1 VNESLL
7 LLVPLRAEAA
17 ALGKAPGW
25 RVLRSGMGPSRAR
38 IAAARGLAIEGAASV
53 AIAGVCAAVS
63 PELRSGDVVCATEL
77 LREGA
82 EPIQAPASALLVT
95 VLRRRGLRVHVG
107 PIFSSDS
114 VTGPRERESLLDR
127 GVLALDMESAWLAD
141 AADGRP
147 LAVIRVVVEPAGR
160 RPLDPRTPLAGLRA
174 LRNLRRAR
182 KALAE
187 WAEAIAPR
195 RVLLASPRSF
205 CAGVERAIEIVNLV
219 LERRGA
225 PVYVRKQIVH
235 NEHVVAE
242 AESLGAV
249 FVDELDEVPEGAAV
263 IFSAHGVAPA
273 VREEAAERGLEVID
287 ATCPLVS
294 KVHAEARRFAARGD
308 TIFLIGHAGH
318 EEVEGTHGEA
328 PDSIVLVDG
337 VADARSARAADP
349 SKVSYLTQTTL
360 AVDETSEI
368 VEMLR
373 HRYPSLRGP
382 GSADICYATAN
393 RQHAVRAVARDSDV
407 VLVVGSRT
415 SSNSRRLVEVA
426 RREGTPAHLVDDES
440 DVDVAWLKK
449 ARTIGLTAGASAP
462 ERLVNRL
469 IDVIGS
475 IGAVTVEER
484 KARSE
489 SLQFRLPKELARW

>member
-1 VNESLL
+1 VSGSLL
-7 LLVPLRAEAA
+7 VLVPLRAEAA

-25 RVLRSGMGPSRAR
+25 RVLRSGMGPANAR
-38 IAAARGLAIEGAASV
+38 IAAARGLAIESAAAV

-63 PELRSGDVVCATEL
+63 PDLRPGDIVCATEL

-82 EPIQAPASALLVT
+82 DSIDTPGSALLAAA
-95 VLRRRGLRVHVG
+95 LERHGLRVQTG
-107 PIFSSDS
+107 PIFSTERI
-114 VTGPRERESLLDR
+114 TGPGEREALLDR
-127 GVLALDMESAWLAD
+127 DVLAIDMESAWLAG

-147 LAVIRVVVEPAGR
+147 LAVLRVVVEPAGQR
-160 RPLDPRTPLAGLRA
+160 LLDPRTPLGGVRA
-174 LRNLRRAR
+174 LRNLRRAGR
-182 KALAE
+182 ALAE
-187 WAEAIAPR
+187 WAQATGPR

-242 AESLGAV
+242 AESRGAV
-249 FVDELDEVPEGAAV
+249 FVNELDEVPEGAVV
-263 IFSAHGVAPA
+263 IFSAHGVAPS
-273 VREEAAERGLEVID
+273 VRKEAAERGLEVID

-294 KVHAEARRFAARGD
+294 KVHAEARRFATRGD

-337 VADARSARAADP
+337 VRDAQTAQAAYPDR
-349 SKVSYLTQTTL
+349 VSYLTQTTL

-368 VEMLR
+368 VETLR
-373 HRYPSLRGP
+373 ERYPALSGP
-382 GSADICYATAN
+382 GSDDICYATAN
-393 RQHAVRAVARDSDV
+393 RQHAVREVARESDV

-440 DVDVAWLKK
+440 DVDIAWLKK

-469 IDVIGS
+469 IEVIAS
-475 IGAVTVEER
+475 IGEVTVEER
-484 KARSE
+484 KVRSE
-489 SLQFRLPKELARW
+489 SLQFRLPKDLG